1 MIEVLGTDD
10 VCRYDVDRKNYYRPS
25 DKSAKPKAFMPHNGQ
40 VSVFIVTDKTEQQ
53 RWEIGERYVADPRNK
68 RLKARIEIDAQAVFD
83 VGLDIEPDDEPPGH
97 ANIIGWWEDIDKVRM
112 VATRLAAKARVTI
125 KTDD

>member
-68 RLKARIEIDAQAVFD
+68 QAE
-83 VGLDIEPDDEPPGH
+83 G
-97 ANIIGWWEDIDKVRM
+97 
-112 VATRLAAKARVTI
+112 TY
-125 KTDD
+125 

>member
-1 MIEVLGTDD
+1 
-10 VCRYDVDRKNYYRPS
+10 
-25 DKSAKPKAFMPHNGQ
+25 MPHNGQ